1 MSKVE
6 DRPETTRR
14 VVSGRSPGPARP
26 RRSRRWRLDAWAFA
40 LPTILVFALFSWWP
54 LVRGLALSF
63 QRTNFLETSWV
74 GLQNFTRVLT
84 DPLLTQAI
92 TNTAYFALLA
102 ALFGF
107 PIPLL
112 AATLIAE
119 MRRSRQLA
127 TVLVFIPVIMPPVVS
142 ILLWREFYDPG
153 ENGLFNAILAPL
165 GIGPVAW
172 LQDGLTAMPS
182 LVVMATWAAFG
193 QGTVIFVAALM
204 SIHSE
209 LYEAAEIDGAS
220 LLRRF
225 WHVTLPQLRT
235 VILVLLLLQII
246 GTLQVFS
253 EPFLLTGGGPENKTL
268 TVLLLIYNYAFVYG
282 DFGAATALS
291 LLLALVLAAVSAVY
305 LFVTRK
311 WSQS

>member
-1 MSKVE
+1 MSRTE
-6 DRPETTRR
+6 NRS
-14 VVSGRSPGPARP
+14 SGLRHQAPPAPARP
-26 RRSRRWRLDAWAFA
+26 RRIRVDALIFG

-54 LVRGLALSF
+54 LLRGLALSF
-63 QRTNFLETSWV
+63 QHTNFLQTTWV
-74 GLQNFTRVLT
+74 GLENFNRVLS
-84 DPLLTQAI
+84 DPLLGQAV

-107 PIPLL
+107 PVPLL

-119 MRRSRQLA
+119 MRHSRQLA
-127 TVLVFIPVIMPPVVS
+127 TVLVFIPVILPPVVG

-153 ENGLFNAILAPL
+153 KDGLFNSLLGVA

-172 LQDGLTAMPS
+172 LQDSITAMPS
-182 LVVMATWAAFG
+182 LVLMATWSAFG

-204 SIHSE
+204 SIRSE

-225 WHVTLPQLRT
+225 WHITLPQLRT
-235 VILVLLLLQII
+235 VVLVLLLLQII
-246 GTLQVFS
+246 GTLQVFT
-253 EPFLLTGGGPENKTL
+253 EPFLLTGGGPENKTM

-291 LLLALVLAAVSAVY
+291 LLLAVVLAAVSAGY
-305 LFVTRK
+305 LFATRK
-311 WSQS
+311 WSRT